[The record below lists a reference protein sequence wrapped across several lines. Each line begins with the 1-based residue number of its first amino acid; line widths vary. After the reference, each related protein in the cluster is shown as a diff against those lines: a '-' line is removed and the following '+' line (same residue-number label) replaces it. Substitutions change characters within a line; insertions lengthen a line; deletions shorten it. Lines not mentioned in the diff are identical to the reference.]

1 MNSAI
6 YEGTVMHERAF
17 PRKHRFTYRVYYLW
31 LDLDELPLLDR
42 TVRGFGFDRVAPFS
56 FHSRDHGPRTGERL
70 RPWIERALDEAGIRT
85 DPSERWAV
93 RILTMPRVM
102 GYQFNPLSVWCC
114 YDPTGAMR
122 AVLYEVSNTHG
133 EWHHYLHPVSDLD
146 ASGYAVHV
154 YDKELFVSPF
164 IDLDATY
171 TFRVRQPEERAAV
184 LVRERVPEGEVLKAS
199 FVGKRRALTS
209 SNLWKE
215 FARYPLV
222 TAKVTGLIHFEAVRL
237 WCKGAPFRRHAGVP
251 VPIHQITAVSPLPPR
266 D

>member
-42 TVRGFGFDRVAPFS
+42 TVSGFGFDRAALFS
-56 FHSRDHGPRTGERL
+56 FHPQDHGPRTGEPL
-70 RPWIERALDEAGIRT
+70 RPWIERALDDSGIRT
-85 DPSERWAV
+85 DPAEHWAV

-114 YDPTGAMR
+114 YDPAGTIR
-122 AVLYEVSNTHG
+122 AVLYEVSNTYG
-133 EWHHYLHPVSDLD
+133 EWHHYLHPVGNLD
-146 ASGYAVHV
+146 AMGFSNHTFE
-154 YDKELFVSPF
+154 KELFVSPF
-164 IDLDATY
+164 IDQGAVY
-171 TFRVRQPEERAAV
+171 TFRVRPPEERAAV

-199 FVGKRRALTS
+199 FVGERRALTS
-209 SNLWKE
+209 ANLWRE
-215 FARYPLV
+215 FVRYPIV
-222 TAKVTGLIHFEAVRL
+222 TAKVTGLIHFEALRL
-237 WCKGAPFRRHAGVP
+237 WLKGAPFRRHAGVP
-251 VPIHQITAVSPLPPR
+251 VPPRQITAAPLPPR